1 MGRAA
6 PARGERRRRTE
17 ERDGANAGHDAQRAP
32 PESARTASDAAPHGR
47 AEEGGGSLHRVERKG
62 RQTADER
69 TRIHTTNFPRV
80 KKAGHTDGRA
90 PPMRVSAIDMSAQYA
105 IDMSARGAIDSYA

>member
-1 MGRAA
+1 MPA
-6 PARGERRRRTE
+6 PWRNIDYSPSEGVARSKVLEGPFAEVPF
-17 ERDGANAGHDAQRAP
+17 AGSKWTH
-32 PESARTASDAAPHGR
+32 
-47 AEEGGGSLHRVERKG
+47 
-62 RQTADER
+62 
-69 TRIHTTNFPRV
+69 FPRV